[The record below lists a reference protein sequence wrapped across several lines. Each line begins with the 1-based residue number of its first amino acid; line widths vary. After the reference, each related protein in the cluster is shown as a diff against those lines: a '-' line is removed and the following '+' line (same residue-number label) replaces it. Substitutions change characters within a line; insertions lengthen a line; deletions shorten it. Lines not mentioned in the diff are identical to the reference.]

1 MPLAGPTFPA
11 QDAIKWD
18 EPRYALAR
26 APCPTLKPHAAHA
39 CPELLKPNTGIYYF
53 FLNLYFSNCHE
64 NISAVPALA
73 SLRLP

>member
-18 EPRYALAR
+18 EPRHALAR
-26 APCPTLKPHAAHA
+26 APCPTLKPHAARA